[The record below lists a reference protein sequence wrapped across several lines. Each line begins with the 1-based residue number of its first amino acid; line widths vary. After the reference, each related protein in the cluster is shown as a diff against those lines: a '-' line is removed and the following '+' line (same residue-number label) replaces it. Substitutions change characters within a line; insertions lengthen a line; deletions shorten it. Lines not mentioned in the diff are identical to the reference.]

1 MPLYDYECRACKN
14 FFEVLIRPGSGTPEC
29 PECHS
34 QDLERQLSTF
44 MMTSDEHNRELVRNE
59 RKRRLPQHKAE
70 QNEEYQH
77 ALKEHLDHEGH

>member
-1 MPLYDYECRACKN
+1 MPLYDYECRACRH
-14 FFEVLIRPGSGTPEC
+14 FFEMLIRPGTTPEC
-29 PECHS
+29 PSCHS

-44 MMTSDEHNRELVRNE
+44 MMTSDEHNRELVRKE
-59 RKRRLPQHKAE
+59 RKLRLPKHKAE

>member
-1 MPLYDYECRACKN
+1 MPLYDYACKGCGHE
-14 FFEVLIRPGSGTPEC
+14 FEALVRAGTTPEC

-44 MMTSDEHNRELVRNE
+44 MMTSDEHNREMVRKE

-77 ALKEHLDHEGH
+77 ALKEHLDHDQH